1 MAGEYLYQK
10 PKIMD
15 WIKEIKA
22 IQEKIEYLET
32 QEKSLFLSPLARQQF
47 RSECEKIF
55 QKITSQVLK
64 ITKRVLDKNSKSE
77 NVFSLYLNNV
87 ARVEF
92 KIFKKDHISL
102 LEDDPICW
110 DLCIKREAYFAY
122 KKVFD
127 GYSLKLFDLAIK
139 EIIRINQILDRY

>member
-1 MAGEYLYQK
+1 
-10 PKIMD
+10 MD

-22 IQEKIEYLET
+22 IQEKIEYLKT

-77 NVFSLYLNNV
+77 NIFSLHLNNIG
-87 ARVEF
+87 RVEL
-92 KIFKKDHISL
+92 KIFKRDHVTL
-102 LEDDPICW
+102 VEDDPIIW
-110 DLCIKREAYFAY
+110 DLCLKRESYFAY
-122 KKVFD
+122 EKVYD
-127 GYSLKLFDLAIK
+127 SYSLKLFELAIN
-139 EIIRINQILDRY
+139 EIIRINKVLDRY